1 MTNYKE
7 ILDKD
12 GYIAQFPTGF
22 SMFPM
27 LRQGIDTVVIKRI
40 DRKPREN
47 DVVFYLLD
55 NCKYILHRVIKV
67 QEKGY
72 IIRGDNCY
80 FNEYN
85 VLDRHIIGILEG
97 FYRGDDYIDCKTNKK
112 YKLIFSYYFSPL
124 FNTKGK
130 QSIISVVTGP
140 RTPIFSATKSP
151 AVPCKQ
157 TAATT
162 AFSGSVPLAK
172 NAAIIPPNISP
183 LPAVAIAALPVVLIY
198 IFPDGQAI
206 TVYEPFST
214 VITS

>member
-22 SMFPM
+22 SMFPT
-27 LRQGIDTVVIKRI
+27 LRQGIDTVVIKKI

-55 NCKYILHRVIKV
+55 NGKYILHRVIKV

-85 VLDRHIIGILEG
+85 VQDRHIIGILEG

-112 YKLIFSYYFSPL
+112 YKFYVFWRRRTYYVRLAIYKVRCFLSKVKHLIF
-124 FNTKGK
+124 K
-130 QSIISVVTGP
+130 
-140 RTPIFSATKSP
+140 
-151 AVPCKQ
+151 
-157 TAATT
+157 
-162 AFSGSVPLAK
+162 
-172 NAAIIPPNISP
+172 
-183 LPAVAIAALPVVLIY
+183 
-198 IFPDGQAI
+198 
-206 TVYEPFST
+206 
-214 VITS
+214 

>member
-27 LRQGIDTVVIKRI
+27 LRQGIDTVVIKKI

-55 NCKYILHRVIKV
+55 NGKYILHRVIKV

-85 VLDRHIIGILEG
+85 VQDRHIIGILEG

-112 YKLIFSYYFSPL
+112 YKFYVFWRRRTYYVRLAIYKVRCFLSKVKHLIF
-124 FNTKGK
+124 K
-130 QSIISVVTGP
+130 
-140 RTPIFSATKSP
+140 
-151 AVPCKQ
+151 
-157 TAATT
+157 
-162 AFSGSVPLAK
+162 
-172 NAAIIPPNISP
+172 
-183 LPAVAIAALPVVLIY
+183 
-198 IFPDGQAI
+198 
-206 TVYEPFST
+206 
-214 VITS
+214 